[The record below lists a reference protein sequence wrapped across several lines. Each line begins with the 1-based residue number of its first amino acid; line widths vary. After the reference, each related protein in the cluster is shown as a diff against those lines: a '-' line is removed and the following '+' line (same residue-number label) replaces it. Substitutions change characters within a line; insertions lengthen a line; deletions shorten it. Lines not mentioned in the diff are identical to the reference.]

1 MKMGLIGISS
11 LIILGDIYLVVALAW
26 WILQIIANWRI
37 FTKAGEAGWKSI
49 IPVYSDYVSYKIAW
63 QTGYFWLTVILSVIS
78 SVAQG
83 FAEPNADNMMILTIV
98 SLIRIIMAIISIMY
112 SVKLARAFGRGIGF
126 AIGLIFLQPIFMLI
140 LGFGDDQYFGAD
152 K

>member
-1 MKMGLIGISS
+1 MGLMGISS
-11 LIILGDIYLVVALAW
+11 LMVLGGIYLAVALAW
-26 WILQIIANWRI
+26 WILQIIANWKI

-63 QTGYFWLTVILSVIS
+63 QTGYFWLTVILSIIS

-83 FAEPNADNMMILTIV
+83 FATPDADNMMILAIV
-98 SLIRIIMAIISIMY
+98 SLVRIIMIIVSVMY
-112 SVKLARAFGRGIGF
+112 SVKLSRAFGHGIGF

-140 LGFGDDQYFGAD
+140 LGFSSDQYVGAD